1 MSAGPLRVANCSGFY
16 GDRLSA
22 AREMVDGGPID
33 VLTGDWLAELTMGV
47 LARQRMTDPGAGYAR
62 TFVTQAR
69 DVLGDCL
76 DRGIKIVSNAGGLNP
91 AACAAQIAEIAER
104 AGRRARIAVVTGD
117 DATAAVRAARESGW
131 QAPHLDTGQPIPG
144 EPLVANAYLG
154 AWGIASALAAGAD
167 VVVTGRVTD
176 AALTVG
182 PAAWHFGWARSDW
195 DALAGAVAAG
205 HVIECGAQATGGNYS
220 FFPDIGSLERLGF
233 PLAEIYADGSS
244 VITKHPGTGGAVT
257 VGTVTAQLLYEIDGP
272 RYLGPDVVTRL
283 DTLSLS
289 PEGPDR
295 VRIAGVRGE
304 PAPDTVK
311 VGALIGG
318 GWRNEGTFVLTGL
331 DIPAKAAAA
340 QAALWARVPGGAEA
354 FDQVTVRLLRADQ
367 ADPATESEAVALLT
381 ITVSAADQRPAAGFS
396 RACVET
402 GLASYPGLHMTAPP
416 GKGSAVVVF
425 WPTLMPSAD
434 FAQRV
439 SLDGRTCD
447 VMGTDGD
454 ADGDVPPVEAPAPPA
469 AWTGGGPTV
478 RAPLGALLGA
488 RSGDKAGNATLG
500 VWARDE
506 DAHRWLRSWWG
517 EERLRELLPET
528 AGLELRL
535 WELPRLKACGVTVVG
550 LLGAGVAANHALD
563 GQGKALGEYLRA
575 KVADV
580 PAELLPADFRLLLAG
595 HADDRVARARRERGG
610 TLVRMPLPGVGDPRR
625 HQLERAEETRD
636 VRRRVHVHRGHL
648 GRVGAHALVGRV
660 TVVVQHREHEAAP
673 GR

>member
-1 MSAGPLRVANCSGFY
+1 MSASPLRVANCSGFY

-62 TFVTQAR
+62 TFVTQLR

-91 AACAAQIAEIAER
+91 AACAAQLAEIAAR
-104 AGRRARIAVVTGD
+104 AGHRARIAVVTGD

-131 QAPHLDTGQPIPG
+131 RAPHLDTGLPIPA

-220 FFPDIGSLERLGF
+220 FFTEVAEAGEHSLARLGF

-283 DTLSLS
+283 DTVSLS
-289 PEGPDR
+289 QEGPDR

-340 QAALWARVPGGAEA
+340 QAALWARVPGGAKA

-367 ADPATESEAVALLT
+367 ADPATEAEAVALLT
-381 ITVSAADQRPAAGFS
+381 ITVSAADQQLAAGFS

-425 WPTLMPSAD
+425 WPTLMPSAE
-434 FAQRV
+434 FAQGV
-439 SLDGRTCD
+439 SLDGRSWTVFPRGD
-447 VMGTDGD
+447 DPPDPPAARPIASDHIGRAVASPTDGL
-454 ADGDVPPVEAPAPPA
+454 AVEAPDPPA
-469 AWTGGGPTV
+469 PWSSAGPTV

-506 DAHRWLRSWWG
+506 DTHRWLRSWWG
-517 EERLRELLPET
+517 ERRLRELLPET

-563 GQGKALGEYLRA
+563 GQAKALGEYLRA

-580 PAELLPADFRLLLAG
+580 PAELLPGEGA
-595 HADDRVARARRERGG
+595 
-610 TLVRMPLPGVGDPRR
+610 LPG
-625 HQLERAEETRD
+625 Q
-636 VRRRVHVHRGHL
+636 
-648 GRVGAHALVGRV
+648 GR
-660 TVVVQHREHEAAP
+660 
-673 GR
+673 